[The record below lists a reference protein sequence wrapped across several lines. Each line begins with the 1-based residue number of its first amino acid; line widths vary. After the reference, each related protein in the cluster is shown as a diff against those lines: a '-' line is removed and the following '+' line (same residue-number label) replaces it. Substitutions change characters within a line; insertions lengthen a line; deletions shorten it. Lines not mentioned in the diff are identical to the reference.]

1 MQELVTMRI
10 LRIELLFRTIL
21 LLREYILIKI

>member
-21 LLREYILIKI
+21 LLRDYILIKI